1 MIMTSKMTSM
11 TIGKV
16 AKAASVGI
24 ETIRFYEKQGL
35 LEEPRRRM
43 SGYREYDDTV
53 IPRLRFIRRA
63 KQLGFTLGEIK
74 ELLALR
80 LDRAASCSRVKQR
93 AEAKITDIE
102 SKLKSLRRMK
112 QALLDLSQACDDT
125 APTSECPILGALD
138 QNNGF

>member
-1 MIMTSKMTSM
+1 MPMASQITTM
-11 TIGKV
+11 TIGQL
-16 AKAASVGI
+16 AKASGVAI

-43 SGYREYDDTV
+43 SGYREYDETV

-93 AEAKITDIE
+93 AEAKIADIE

-112 QALLDLSQACDDT
+112 RALIDLSQACDDT
-125 APTSECPILGALD
+125 APTSQCPILNALD
-138 QNNGF
+138 GEDRL